1 LALKL
6 LFTAYNFSFI
16 WENIKKRNLYLAE
29 NNKISDSELMLKI
42 AGYDSKAL
50 EQLYD
55 RYSPILYTLIKRIVD
70 DKEIAEEVLS
80 DVFVI
85 IWKRIDLFDFKINNV
100 YTWLVTIARNKAI
113 DTLRRNL
120 QKEGIEDYTDNYEE
134 EKILPKL
141 SNSIN
146 PLDLQLILNNGEK
159 VKETINS
166 LTEAQR
172 YVLELSYFE
181 GLNEKEIAEKLKIP
195 LPTVKSKLQLALGIL
210 QQKLV
215 FD

>member
-1 LALKL
+1 
-6 LFTAYNFSFI
+6 
-16 WENIKKRNLYLAE
+16 LAE
-29 NNKISDSELMLKI
+29 KSKMSDSELMLKV

-70 DKEIAEEVLS
+70 DKEVAKEVLS

-85 IWKRIDLFDFKINNV
+85 IWKKIDHFDFKTNNV
-100 YTWLVTIARNKAI
+100 YTWLITIARNKAI
-113 DTLRRNL
+113 DTLNRSL
-120 QKEGIEDYTDNYEE
+120 QKEGIEDYNDKYEE

-141 SNSIN
+141 SNSIS
-146 PLDLQLILNNGEK
+146 PLNLEQILNNGEK
-159 VKETINS
+159 VKDIINS

-172 YVLELSYFE
+172 YVLELSYYE
-181 GLNEKEIAEKLKIP
+181 GLNEKAIAKKLKIP

>member
-1 LALKL
+1 M
-6 LFTAYNFSFI
+6 
-16 WENIKKRNLYLAE
+16 AE
-29 NNKISDSELMLKI
+29 NNKMSDSELMLKV

-55 RYSPILYTLIKRIVD
+55 RYSPIMFTLIQRIVD
-70 DKEIAEEVLS
+70 DKEVAEEVLS

-85 IWKRIDLFDFKINNV
+85 IWKKIDQFDFKTNNV
-100 YTWLVTIARNKAI
+100 YTWLITIARNKAI
-113 DTLRRNL
+113 DTLKRNL
-120 QKEGIEDYTDNYEE
+120 QKEGVEDYTDKYEE

-141 SNSIN
+141 SNSIS
-146 PLDLQLILNNGEK
+146 PLNLEQILNNGEK
-159 VKETINS
+159 VKDTINS

-181 GLNEKEIAEKLKIP
+181 GLNEKEIAAKLKIP

-210 QQKLV
+210 QNKLV

>member
-1 LALKL
+1 
-6 LFTAYNFSFI
+6 
-16 WENIKKRNLYLAE
+16 LAE
-29 NNKISDSELMLKI
+29 NSKISDSELMLKV

-70 DKEIAEEVLS
+70 DKEVAKEVLS

-85 IWKRIDLFDFKINNV
+85 IWKKIDQFDFKTNNV
-100 YTWLVTIARNKAI
+100 YTWLITIARNKAI
-113 DTLRRNL
+113 DTLNRSL
-120 QKEGIEDYTDNYEE
+120 HKEGIEDYTDKYEE

-146 PLDLQLILNNGEK
+146 PLNLEQILNNGEK
-159 VKETINS
+159 VKDIINS

-172 YVLELSYFE
+172 YVLELSYYE

>member
-1 LALKL
+1 
-6 LFTAYNFSFI
+6 
-16 WENIKKRNLYLAE
+16 
-29 NNKISDSELMLKI
+29 M
-42 AGYDSKAL
+42 
-50 EQLYD
+50 
-55 RYSPILYTLIKRIVD
+55 IKRLQKKGWLD
-70 DKEIAEEVLS
+70 G
-80 DVFVI
+80 
-85 IWKRIDLFDFKINNV
+85 DFKTNNV
-100 YTWLVTIARNKAI
+100 YTWLITIARNKAI
-113 DTLRRNL
+113 DTLKRNM
-120 QKEGIEDYTDNYEE
+120 QKEEIEDYTDNYEE

-146 PLDLQLILNNGEK
+146 PLDLEHILNNGEK
-159 VKETINS
+159 VKDTINS

-195 LPTVKSKLQLALGIL
+195 LPTVKSKLQLALGII

>member
-1 LALKL
+1 M
-6 LFTAYNFSFI
+6 
-16 WENIKKRNLYLAE
+16 
-29 NNKISDSELMLKI
+29 SDSELMLKV

-70 DKEIAEEVLS
+70 DKEVAKEVLS

-85 IWKRIDLFDFKINNV
+85 IWKKIDHFDFKTNNV
-100 YTWLVTIARNKAI
+100 YTWLITIARNKAI
-113 DTLRRNL
+113 DTLNRSL
-120 QKEGIEDYTDNYEE
+120 QKEGIEDYNDKYEE

-141 SNSIN
+141 SNSIS
-146 PLDLQLILNNGEK
+146 PLNLEQILNNGEK
-159 VKETINS
+159 VKDIINS

-172 YVLELSYFE
+172 YVLELSYYE
-181 GLNEKEIAEKLKIP
+181 GLNEKAIAKKLKIP

>member
-1 LALKL
+1 M
-6 LFTAYNFSFI
+6 
-16 WENIKKRNLYLAE
+16 
-29 NNKISDSELMLKI
+29 SDSEIMLKV

-70 DKEIAEEVLS
+70 DKETAEEVLS

-85 IWKRIDLFDFKINNV
+85 IWKNIAQFDFEANNV

-113 DTLRRNL
+113 NAVKRNH
-120 QKEGIEDYTDNYEE
+120 QKDETEDNNEQYEE

-141 SNSIN
+141 SRSIN
-146 PLDLQLILNNGEK
+146 PLNLEEILGHSGR
-159 VKETINS
+159 VKETLS
-166 LTEAQR
+166 ALTEAQR
-172 YVLELSYFE
+172 YVLELSYYE

-195 LPTVKSKLQLALGIL
+195 IPTVKSKLQLALGIL
-210 QQKLV
+210 KEKLA

>member
-1 LALKL
+1 M
-6 LFTAYNFSFI
+6 
-16 WENIKKRNLYLAE
+16 AE
-29 NNKISDSELMLKI
+29 NNKMSDSELMLKV

-55 RYSPILYTLIKRIVD
+55 RYSPIMFTLIQRIVD
-70 DKEIAEEVLS
+70 DKEVAEEVLS

-85 IWKRIDLFDFKINNV
+85 IWKKIDQFDFKTNNV
-100 YTWLVTIARNKAI
+100 YTWLITIARNKAI
-113 DTLRRNL
+113 DTLKRNL
-120 QKEGIEDYTDNYEE
+120 QKEGVEDYTDKYEE

-141 SNSIN
+141 SNSIS
-146 PLDLQLILNNGEK
+146 PLNLEQILNNGEK
-159 VKETINS
+159 VKDTLNS

-181 GLNEKEIAEKLKIP
+181 GLNEKEIAAKLKIP

-210 QQKLV
+210 QNKLV

>member
-1 LALKL
+1 M
-6 LFTAYNFSFI
+6 
-16 WENIKKRNLYLAE
+16 
-29 NNKISDSELMLKI
+29 SDSELMLKV

-70 DKEIAEEVLS
+70 DKEVAEEVLS

-85 IWKRIDLFDFKINNV
+85 VWKKIDQFDFKTNNV
-100 YTWLVTIARNKAI
+100 YTWLITIARNKAI
-113 DTLRRNL
+113 DTLNRSL
-120 QKEGIEDYTDNYEE
+120 QKEGIENYNDKYEE

-141 SNSIN
+141 SNLIN
-146 PLDLQLILNNGEK
+146 PLNLGQILNNGEK
-159 VKETINS
+159 VSDIINS

-172 YVLELSYFE
+172 YVLELSYYE

>member
-1 LALKL
+1 MV
-6 LFTAYNFSFI
+6 
-16 WENIKKRNLYLAE
+16 ENSKM
-29 NNKISDSELMLKI
+29 SDSELMLKV

-55 RYSPILYTLIKRIVD
+55 RYSPILYTLIKRIVND
-70 DKEIAEEVLS
+70 EEVAKEVLS

-85 IWKRIDLFDFKINNV
+85 IWKKIDQFDFKTNNV
-100 YTWLVTIARNKAI
+100 YTWLITIARNKAI
-113 DTLRRNL
+113 DTLIRSL
-120 QKEGIEDYTDNYEE
+120 QKEGIEDYTDKYEE

-146 PLDLQLILNNGEK
+146 PLNLEQILNNGEK
-159 VKETINS
+159 VKEIINS

-172 YVLELSYFE
+172 YVLELSYYE